1 MDKVK
6 SFFADKG
13 VQASALIG
21 TIMAIAP
28 KAMAQTP
35 IYTMD
40 STVSASVQDL
50 LASLVETVFSV
61 IPIALGLVGALVA
74 TLFGIRW
81 LIGFARGNMHG

>member
-6 SFFADKG
+6 AFFNDKG
-13 VQASALIG
+13 VQVAALTG
-21 TIMAIAP
+21 TLLSMATLAH
-28 KAMAQTP
+28 AQTP

-40 STVSASVQDL
+40 ATVSSSVQDL
-50 LASLVETVFSV
+50 LASLVQTVFDN
-61 IPIALGLVGALVA
+61 IPIALGLVGGLVA